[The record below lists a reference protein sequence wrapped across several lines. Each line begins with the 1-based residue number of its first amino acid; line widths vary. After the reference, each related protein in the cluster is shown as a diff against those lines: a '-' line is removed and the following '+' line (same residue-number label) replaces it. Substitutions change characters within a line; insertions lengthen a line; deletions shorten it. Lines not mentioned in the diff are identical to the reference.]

1 MARPAPHGRS
11 ACAWWRGAVVVAALA
26 GYVAAWGGTS
36 AGQGWRLAPHLTLAH
51 TQAPPPLV
59 AETPHP
65 VLATLRAGSDKAKAE
80 EAHAHTHGEAHVHAS
95 AHTRSEKLFGT
106 DSERPTMSPLPLG
119 EGQGEGHSWT
129 LGAHSAPPL
138 TLAPA
143 APSLRGLPQRVEREP
158 GPSYRT
164 ASPAH
169 AHETPLDASG
179 GHHASPDHAESLAT
193 ARAEPPPAAGQS
205 GAHWH
210 GSVVHSHAPPPARDD
225 APAVSLDKHRLPAGA
240 CVPLPPSADAA
251 PTGGPD
257 GAPAH
262 VGLPVE
268 TPPPLARG

>member
-65 VLATLRAGSDKAKAE
+65 VLTTLRGADAPAE
-80 EAHAHTHGEAHVHAS
+80 RAHAHAHGETHGHPLAHAHGTPHEHDADRHA
-95 AHTRSEKLFGT
+95 A
-106 DSERPTMSPLPLG
+106 
-119 EGQGEGHSWT
+119 
-129 LGAHSAPPL
+129 
-138 TLAPA
+138 
-143 APSLRGLPQRVEREP
+143 P
-158 GPSYRT
+158 GPS
-164 ASPAH
+164 AP
-169 AHETPLDASG
+169 DA
-179 GHHASPDHAESLAT
+179 GHLLA

-205 GAHWH
+205 GAHRH

-225 APAVSLDKHRLPAGA
+225 APAVSLDKHQLPAGA
-240 CVPLPPSADAA
+240 CVPPPPSADAA